1 MGAARLRLVGGAP
14 ASVTKLWEAEEVEV
28 EVLLLLRQQVQVEVR
43 FEHKVESVDNQIAVV
58 VIDETEKLFQMR
70 ILHFVSGRQLRT
82 ES

>member
-1 MGAARLRLVGGAP
+1 M
-14 ASVTKLWEAEEVEV
+14 
-28 EVLLLLRQQVQVEVR
+28 R

-58 VIDETEKLFQMR
+58 IDETEKFQMR